1 MQNEAFF
8 RMPAAA
14 YIRRIDIKET
24 PMTARPTARRFV
36 LATLAALA
44 GATLAPQAGA
54 QAAYPN
60 KTIKIIVPFT
70 AGGSSDVQGRM
81 LADALA
87 KLYGQSV
94 IVDNRP
100 GAGGHIGGKAVADA
114 APDGY
119 TLLLGSIG
127 LHATY
132 GVYKKL
138 PYDPNKDLKIV
149 TVLAE
154 MPHVAVATSRLPVS
168 SLKELTALANQEPD
182 RLNFGSAGVGSS
194 VHMMGE
200 LYKMQAKAPITHVP
214 YKGSSAALNDLMG
227 GQIQL
232 MFENPPTVIQQ
243 IKAGKLKALAV
254 TGKQRLAAL
263 PDVPTGIES
272 GYPGF
277 EATSWTT
284 IAVGSKVPDA
294 IADKLNA
301 DIRKVVNSPGFR
313 KGLEEQGMTPVA
325 STREVA
331 AKFIASEKQRWDKV
345 IAEGGLNAE

>member
-1 MQNEAFF
+1 
-8 RMPAAA
+8 MP
-14 YIRRIDIKET
+14 T
-24 PMTARPTARRFV
+24 HRRFTLV
-36 LATLAALA
+36 TLAALA
-44 GATLAPQAGA
+44 AGA
-54 QAAYPN
+54 FALPTAAQQAYPN
-60 KTIKIIVPFT
+60 KPVKIVVPFT

-81 LADALA
+81 LADALG
-87 KLYGQSV
+87 KLWGQSV

-119 TLLLGSIG
+119 TILLGSIG

-138 PYDPNKDLKIV
+138 PYDPGKELKMV

-154 MPHVAVATSRLPVS
+154 MPHVVVAPPSLPVT
-168 SLKELTALANQEPD
+168 SLKDLSALAQKDPNH
-182 RLNFGSAGVGSS
+182 LNFGSAGVGSS

-200 LYKMQAKAPITHVP
+200 LYKMVAKAPITHVP

-232 MFENPPTVIQQ
+232 MFENPPTVIQH
-243 IKAGKLKALAV
+243 IKGGKLKALAV
-254 TGKQRLAAL
+254 SGKQRLPAL

-284 IAVGSKVPDA
+284 IAVGAKVPDT
-294 IADKLNA
+294 IADQLNA
-301 DIRKVVNSPGFR
+301 DIRKVVATPAFQ
-313 KGLEEQGMTPVA
+313 KGLQDQGMTPVTNA
-325 STREVA
+325 RDVA
-331 AKFIASEKQRWDKV
+331 ARFIASEKQRWDKV
-345 IAEGGLNAE
+345 IAEGKLNAD

>member
-1 MQNEAFF
+1 MH
-8 RMPAAA
+8 
-14 YIRRIDIKET
+14 
-24 PMTARPTARRFV
+24 ARRFA
-36 LATLAALA
+36 LATLAALTGLA
-44 GATLAPQAGA
+44 LAPAALA
-54 QAAYPN
+54 QPAYPS
-60 KTIKIIVPFT
+60 KMIRIVVPFT

-81 LADALA
+81 LADALG

-94 IVDNRP
+94 IVENKP
-100 GAGGHIGGKAVADA
+100 GAGGHIGGKMVADA

-119 TLLLGSIG
+119 TILLGSIG

-138 PYDPNKDLKIV
+138 PYDPSKDLKIV

-154 MPHVAVATSRLPVS
+154 MPHVVVAPPSLAVGN
-168 SLKELTALANQEPD
+168 LKELAALAHKEPG

-200 LYKMQAKAPITHVP
+200 LFKLAANAPITHVP

-232 MFENPPTVIQQ
+232 RFENPPTVIQHV
-243 IKAGKLKALAV
+243 KAGKLKALAV

-263 PDVPTGIES
+263 PEVPTGIES
-272 GYPGF
+272 GYPAF

-284 IAVGSKVPDA
+284 IAVGAKVPDA

-301 DIRKVVNSPGFR
+301 DIRKVVNSPEFR
-313 KGLEEQGMTPVA
+313 KGLEDQGMTPVA
-325 STREVA
+325 NARDVA
-331 AKFIASEKQRWDKV
+331 AKFIVSEKARWDKV
-345 IAEGGLNAE
+345 IEQGKVNAD

>member
-1 MQNEAFF
+1 MHTRRFALAACAALTGLA
-8 RMPAAA
+8 MAPAA
-14 YIRRIDIKET
+14 
-24 PMTARPTARRFV
+24 
-36 LATLAALA
+36 L
-44 GATLAPQAGA
+44 GQ
-54 QAAYPN
+54 QAYPS
-60 KTIKIIVPFT
+60 KMIRIVVPFT

-81 LADALA
+81 LADALG

-94 IVDNRP
+94 IVENKP
-100 GAGGHIGGKAVADA
+100 GAGGHIGGKSVADA

-119 TLLLGSIG
+119 TVLLGSIG

-138 PYDPNKDLKIV
+138 PYDPSKDFKIV

-154 MPHVAVATSRLPVS
+154 MPHVVVTPTSLAANN
-168 SLKELTALANQEPD
+168 LKELAVLASKDPGH
-182 RLNFGSAGVGSS
+182 LNFGSAGVGSS

-200 LYKMQAKAPITHVP
+200 LFKLAAKAPITHVP

-243 IKAGKLKALAV
+243 VKAGKLKALAV

-272 GYPGF
+272 GYPAF

-284 IAVGSKVPDA
+284 IAVGAKVPDA

-301 DIRKVVNSPGFR
+301 DIRKVVNSPEFR
-313 KGLEEQGMTPVA
+313 KGLEDQGMTPVA
-325 STREVA
+325 NTRDVA
-331 AKFIASEKQRWDKV
+331 AKFIVSEKTRWDKV
-345 IAEGGLNAE
+345 IEQGQLNAD